1 MLRSNL
7 LLMVVVG
14 TLAINFPV
22 IMPLLAR
29 VTFHGNADT
38 YGAMTVVMGI
48 GALAGSLIVAHR
60 THATRRLL
68 FVAGLVF
75 GFAMTAVAL
84 SPTIGVAYAII
95 LVMGAG
101 QMTFMGANNSMVQLG
116 SDPQMRGRVMAV
128 YTIAV
133 LGTTPIGGPF
143 IGWLSSVTSPRVG
156 MAVGGLA
163 TVIASAVFVGDL
175 RLTAHARRAARE
187 AWETPQVSR
196 VVGNWS
202 TAPAVSSA
210 TAGTGSGSENRNE
223 SVVSAGRPVA
233 STTHHDASSAMP
245 FGSVK

>member
-1 MLRSNL
+1 
-7 LLMVVVG
+7 MVVVG

-38 YGAMTVVMGI
+38 YGAMTVVMGV

-60 THATRRLL
+60 SHATRRLL

-84 SPTIGVAYAII
+84 APTLGVAFAII

-143 IGWLSSVTSPRVG
+143 IGWLSSVTNPRVG
-156 MAVGGLA
+156 MAVGGIA
-163 TVIASAVFVGDL
+163 TVVASAVFVGDF
-175 RLTAHARRAARE
+175 RLTARARRTARE
-187 AWETPQVSR
+187 AWESPTQVSR
-196 VVGNWS
+196 VVGRWS
-202 TAPAVSSA
+202 TSPAASSA
-210 TAGTGSGSENRNE
+210 TAGTGSGSENRSE
-223 SVVSAGRPVA
+223 SVTSAGRPVA
-233 STTHHDASSAMP
+233 STTHHEASSAMP

>member
-1 MLRSNL
+1 M
-7 LLMVVVG
+7 
-14 TLAINFPV
+14 
-22 IMPLLAR
+22 
-29 VTFHGNADT
+29 
-38 YGAMTVVMGI
+38 
-48 GALAGSLIVAHR
+48 
-60 THATRRLL
+60 
-68 FVAGLVF
+68 AGLVF

-84 SPTIGVAYAII
+84 APTLGIAFAII

-133 LGTTPIGGPF
+133 VGTTPIGGPF

-156 MAVGGLA
+156 MAVGGIA

-175 RLTAHARRAARE
+175 RFTARARRAARD
-187 AWETPQVSR
+187 AWQTPVQVSR
-196 VVGNWS
+196 VVGKWS

-223 SVVSAGRPVA
+223 SVVSAGLPVA
-233 STTHHDASSAMP
+233 STTHHEPPARCRSEP
-245 FGSVK
+245 

>member
-1 MLRSNL
+1 M
-7 LLMVVVG
+7 
-14 TLAINFPV
+14 
-22 IMPLLAR
+22 
-29 VTFHGNADT
+29 
-38 YGAMTVVMGI
+38 
-48 GALAGSLIVAHR
+48 
-60 THATRRLL
+60 

-84 SPTIGVAYAII
+84 APTLGVAFAII

-143 IGWLSSVTSPRVG
+143 IGWLSSVTNPRVG

-175 RLTAHARRAARE
+175 RFTARARRAAH
-187 AWETPQVSR
+187 
-196 VVGNWS
+196 
-202 TAPAVSSA
+202 A
-210 TAGTGSGSENRNE
+210 TR
-223 SVVSAGRPVA
+223 GRPRLR
-233 STTHHDASSAMP
+233 
-245 FGSVK
+245 